1 MSCFLYLA
9 LDLLCSTLHLVIVSR
24 GVSVL
29 NVSPCRICNLK
40 LTLTLAINIMKTNL
54 NKLSSLSLSLLAM
67 LGATSSI
74 NAATLISEWNFD
86 SSNLVNSVDTTFN
99 GTGVGTVGYASSTL
113 FGGGGQALDISAAS
127 SAMRVGNSAFGDTF
141 YDSTFDDL
149 TSFSVS
155 FWVKAVADDPS
166 TSGDAWRE
174 IATKGDQTFSGWVIR
189 KKGNDNN
196 AVGQIET
203 DQTSIGNAF
212 DADWHHIVMTVNGPS
227 SVSYYFDNGA
237 AITNNTITY
246 SAIASLP
253 MVFGAGREN
262 GWRSLDGQLDEI
274 KIYSGV
280 LGASEISYL
289 YTTNAIPEPSSAAL
303 LGLGGLALIFRRRK

>member
-1 MSCFLYLA
+1 M
-9 LDLLCSTLHLVIVSR
+9 
-24 GVSVL
+24 
-29 NVSPCRICNLK
+29 
-40 LTLTLAINIMKTNL
+40 LTPSINAMKTSL
-54 NKLSSLSLSLLAM
+54 NKLSSLSLLAM
-67 LGATSSI
+67 LGAASGFVASSAS
-74 NAATLISEWNFD
+74 AATLISEWNFD
-86 SSNLVNSVDTTFN
+86 SSNLVNSVGTTFD
-99 GTGVGTVGYASSTL
+99 GTGVGTVAYESSTL
-113 FGGGGQALDISAAS
+113 FGGGQALDISAAS